1 MTLSP
6 QKYRLV
12 SLLAFLLFS
21 TAGAV
26 CTAQPPDSDGPAL
39 EDESGLPSSEVPAI
53 KKDITKPF
61 LEPDETPVLDNRLP
75 AQDQMDVINGQD
87 LRPGQEPT
95 FNQQLPGYESEA
107 ARMLDDTVPPSYNGS
122 DSQSQEPVSEP
133 PLSRREMRK
142 LRKAS
147 KNAPLALPELSR
159 DAFLITGGKKA
170 ETFSE
175 TDVVISTDSIALVV
189 REAVDSLNIG
199 GKPALTD
206 SLALTI
212 TDSLGN
218 GGRINMPDSAQTKRQ
233 RREMERLQRRAD
245 TTLFRHSPLFRDTL
259 KIAPLTAISIVVPGF
274 GQLYNGNYWKIPVLY
289 ATTGT
294 ALFFGIKQH
303 QQYKKYKNEYEYLIS
318 RPALSGN
325 RSLIDPV
332 QTRMIQH
339 NTWQQVL
346 FGTAIASYI
355 YFLGDAIVNYPASD
369 MNRVKTAT
377 TLSIICPGAGQF
389 YNGSFWKAPLIVGGF
404 ASFIYVIDW
413 NNRGY
418 QRYDRA
424 LRLKLDPDP
433 DVDPEQ
439 ALSNMSVDQ
448 LRNYKKLYRRNR
460 DLAIIL
466 TAAFYLLNVM
476 DAHVDAYMK
485 DFDTSDDL
493 AWQLR
498 LQPTIEPLY
507 TMNGYGGYSFGLGLS
522 LTF

>member
-1 MTLSP
+1 M
-6 QKYRLV
+6 RLFV
-12 SLLAFLLFS
+12 RRYWLAALFALLLLYP
-21 TAGAV
+21 AGAYGN
-26 CTAQPPDSDGPAL
+26 TQPPDSDGPPL
-39 EDESGLPSSEVPAI
+39 EDGEPLPSSEVPVL

-61 LEPDETPVLDNRLP
+61 LEPGETPILDNRLP
-75 AQDQMDVINGQD
+75 AEDEMDVINGQE
-87 LRPGQEPT
+87 LRPGEEPT

-107 ARMLDDTVPPSYNGS
+107 ARMLDNPNPPSYNDDS
-122 DSQSQEPVSEP
+122 DSESDEPVSEP

-147 KNAPLALPELSR
+147 KNTPLALPELSR
-159 DAFLITGGKKA
+159 EVFKISGGKKS
-170 ETFSE
+170 ETYSE
-175 TDVVISTDSIALVV
+175 TDVVISADSLTVV
-189 REAVDSLNIG
+189 IREAADALGADGKPLVSDSLSVET
-199 GKPALTD
+199 AD
-206 SLALTI
+206 SADYEANL
-212 TDSLGN
+212 
-218 GGRINMPDSAQTKRQ
+218 PDSAQTVRQ

-245 TTLFRHSPLFRDTL
+245 TTLYRHNPLFRDTL
-259 KIAPLTAISIVVPGF
+259 KIAPLTALSVVVPGF
-274 GQLYNGNYWKIPVLY
+274 GQFYNGDYWKIPVLY

-303 QQYKKYKNEYEYLIS
+303 QQYKKYKDEYEYLIG
-318 RPALSGN
+318 RPAFSKN

-332 QTRMIQH
+332 QTKMIQH

-355 YFLGDAIVNYPASD
+355 YFLGDAIVNYPASSQ
-369 MNRVKTAT
+369 NEVKTAT

-424 LRLKLDPDP
+424 LKLELDDDPDTKM
-433 DVDPEQ
+433 D
-439 ALSNMSVDQ
+439 SSFGNMSIDQ
-448 LRNYKKLYRRNR
+448 LRNYKRLYRRNR

-507 TMNGYGGYSFGLGLS
+507 TMNGSGGYSFGLGLS

>member
-1 MTLSP
+1 MKLFKRT
-6 QKYRLV
+6 YRLANI
-12 SLLAFLLFS
+12 LAFLLLS
-21 TAGAV
+21 PTAAMCIG
-26 CTAQPPDSDGPAL
+26 QPPDSDGPPL
-39 EDESGLPSSEVPAI
+39 QDESGLPSPEVPVL
-53 KKDITKPF
+53 KKDITEPFIKPG
-61 LEPDETPVLDNRLP
+61 ETPVLDNRLP
-75 AQDQMDVINGQD
+75 AEDQMDVIDGQD
-87 LRPGQEPT
+87 LRPGEEPT
-95 FNQQLPGYESEA
+95 FNQQMPGYESEA
-107 ARMLDDTVPPSYNGS
+107 ARMLDTTTPPSYNGS
-122 DSQSQEPVSEP
+122 DSQSEEPVSEP
-133 PLSRREMRK
+133 PLSRREIRK
-142 LRKAS
+142 MRKAS
-147 KNAPLALPELSR
+147 KRTPLALPELSR
-159 DAFLITGGKKA
+159 DAFLISSGKKSQ
-170 ETFSE
+170 TFSE
-175 TDVVISTDSIALVV
+175 TDILISADSLAFIV
-189 REAVDSLNIG
+189 RETADSLNRVSHL
-199 GKPALTD
+199 PAAD
-206 SLALTI
+206 SLS
-212 TDSLGN
+212 DNSSVS
-218 GGRINMPDSAQTKRQ
+218 MPDSTQTKRQ

-245 TTLFRHSPLFRDTL
+245 STLYTHSPLFRDTL
-259 KIAPLTAISIVVPGF
+259 KIAPLTAISLVVPGF

-303 QQYKKYKNEYEYLIS
+303 QQYKRYKNEYEYLIS
-318 RPALSGN
+318 RPSFSGN
-325 RSLIDPV
+325 RELIDPV
-332 QTRMIQH
+332 QTKMIQH

-346 FGTAIASYI
+346 FGTAVASYV

-369 MNRVKTAT
+369 KNRVKTAT
-377 TLSIICPGAGQF
+377 TLSMICPGAGQF

-424 LRLKLDPDP
+424 LRLKQDDDPDTE
-433 DVDPEQ
+433 PEGS
-439 ALSNMSVDQ
+439 LHNMSIDQ
-448 LRNYKKLYRRNR
+448 IRNYKKLYRRNR

-498 LQPTIEPLY
+498 LQPVVEPLY